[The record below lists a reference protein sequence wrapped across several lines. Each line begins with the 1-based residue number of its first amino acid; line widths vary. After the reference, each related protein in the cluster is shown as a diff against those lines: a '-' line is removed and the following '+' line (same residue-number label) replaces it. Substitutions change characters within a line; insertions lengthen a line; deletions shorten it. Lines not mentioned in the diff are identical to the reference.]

1 MNALPG
7 TTGRRRIY
15 LMRHGHVDY
24 FAPSVGLGA
33 GMRAVDLSEVGRT
46 QALAAGDALAEV
58 VFDRAVCSGL
68 PRTRQTAE
76 LVLAGQRT
84 GATPELEADE
94 AFAEILIGATPGVA
108 SRRELAAAFAFLFD
122 SAADPGACMGEG
134 GEAFE
139 ACYGRVVA
147 GMLNWLA
154 VPDWSTMLLVGHEA
168 VNRILLSWTAGAG
181 LRAVSAFEQDL
192 ACVNILDY
200 DLVPAERGDGVE
212 IERRLIK
219 AVNMTPYNPTK
230 YGMNMTSLEAIFAR
244 MPG

>member
-24 FAPSVGLGA
+24 FQPAVGQPG
-33 GMRAVDLSEVGRT
+33 GMRAVDLSETGRV
-46 QALAAGDALAEV
+46 QAIAAGEALADV

-84 GATPELEADE
+84 GKVPALEADE
-94 AFAEILIGATPGVA
+94 AFAEIHIGATPGVA
-108 SRRELAAAFAFLFD
+108 SRRDLATAFAFLFD
-122 SAADPGACMGEG
+122 AAAEPGARMGEG
-134 GEAFE
+134 GEEFE
-139 ACYGRVVA
+139 ACYGRVIA
-147 GMLNWLA
+147 GVLGWLA
-154 VPDWSTMLLVGHEA
+154 EPGWSTLLLVAHEA

-181 LRAVSAFEQDL
+181 LKAVSAFEQDL

-200 DLVPAERGDGVE
+200 DLVPKPDGDGVQ
-212 IERRLIK
+212 IERHMIK
-219 AVNMTPYNPTK
+219 AVNLTPYNPTK
-230 YGMNMTSLEAIFAR
+230 FGMNMTSLEAIFAR
-244 MPG
+244 VPG

>member
-7 TTGRRRIY
+7 TTGRRRVY

-46 QALAAGDALAEV
+46 QAIAAGDALAEV
-58 VFDRAVCSGL
+58 VFDRAICSGL

-84 GATPELEADE
+84 GAVPELEADE
-94 AFAEILIGATPGVA
+94 AFAEIQIGATPGVA

-122 SAADPGACMGEG
+122 AAADPGACMGEG

-139 ACYGRVVA
+139 VCYGRVVA

-154 VPDWSTMLLVGHEA
+154 VPDWSTMLLVAHEA

-200 DLVPAERGDGVE
+200 DLVPAAQGDGVE

-230 YGMNMTSLEAIFAR
+230 FGMNMTSLEAIFAR
-244 MPG
+244 VPG